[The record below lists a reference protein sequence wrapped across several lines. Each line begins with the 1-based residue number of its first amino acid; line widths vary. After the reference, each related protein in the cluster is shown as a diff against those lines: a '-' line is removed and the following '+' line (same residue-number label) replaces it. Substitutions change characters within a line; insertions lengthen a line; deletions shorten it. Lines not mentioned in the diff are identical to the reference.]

1 MGLLPL
7 NIGANGSV
15 EKRSGEPGERAS
27 GVEDEAVELVLAIG
41 GDEGDEE
48 GLGVG
53 ELVVREEG
61 GEEEEEGVRGVSEG
75 RRVGLEEPEEG
86 EEGVGA

>member
-1 MGLLPL
+1 MLPL
-7 NIGANGSV
+7 NVGANGSV
-15 EKRSGEPGERAS
+15 EKRSGGPGEHAS
-27 GVEDEAVELVLAIG
+27 RMEDEAVELVLAIG

-61 GEEEEEGVRGVSEG
+61 WKDEEDGVRGVSEG
-75 RRVGLEEPEEG
+75 RRVGLEELEEG
-86 EEGVGA
+86 EESVGA